1 MRYNDVGEPIGR
13 FAVRNGAFIHP
24 IAAECYDCLRLGSC
38 YLCPVAT
45 RELCGEEYDESYGEE
60 QYQRLADLI

>member
-24 IAAECYDCLRLGSC
+24 IAAECYGCFPESGCRF
-38 YLCPVAT
+38 CPVAA
-45 RELCGEEYDESYGEE
+45 RERQIAEYGYALDDEDDEEY
-60 QYQRLADLI
+60 